1 MDDLKMRPRP
11 APRDLARRGRT
22 IVIRCWPEEIAG
34 QVPLLRGTV
43 RDLSRS
49 GHIAFEGINA
59 LNLLVR
65 HLVGDLADETAA
77 DPAPPS

>member
-1 MDDLKMRPRP
+1 MDDIETLPQTGH
-11 APRDLARRGRT
+11 RDLARRGRT
-22 IVIRCWPEEIAG
+22 IVIRCWPEAIPG
-34 QVPLLRGTV
+34 QAPLLRGTV

-65 HLVGDLADETAA
+65 HLLADLAD
-77 DPAPPS
+77 DPSAGRPRGS

>member
-1 MDDLKMRPRP
+1 MDDFEMRPKP
-11 APRDLARRGRT
+11 ASRDLARRGRT

-34 QVPLLRGTV
+34 QVPLLRGTI

-65 HLVGDLADETAA
+65 HLVGDLADAAAA
-77 DPAPPS
+77 DRKPPA